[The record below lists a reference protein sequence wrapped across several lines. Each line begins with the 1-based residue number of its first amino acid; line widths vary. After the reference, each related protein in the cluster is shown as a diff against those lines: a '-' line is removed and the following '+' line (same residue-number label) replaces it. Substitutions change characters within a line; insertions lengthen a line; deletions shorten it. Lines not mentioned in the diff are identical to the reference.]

1 MKLGRIGQQTWT
13 VYAACGDDGSCPLL
27 DFIASLDTKRGAKV
41 LRDLRV
47 YVPTSEPADW
57 VRARFSAA
65 LVGSDGI
72 FEFRWPTRG
81 GGTPR
86 VFWFYDEGRVI
97 ICSHGL
103 DKKGAM
109 PQPELRLAEQ
119 VRRAYL
125 AAKADGRLEI
135 LELEDLDP
143 HDPRGSI

>member
-13 VYAACGDDGSCPLL
+13 VYAACRDDGSCPLL
-27 DFIASLDTKRGAKV
+27 DFIASLEARRGARV

-47 YVPTSEPADW
+47 YVPASEPAEW
-57 VRARFSAA
+57 VRARF
-65 LVGSDGI
+65 
-72 FEFRWPTRG
+72 
-81 GGTPR
+81 
-86 VFWFYDEGRVI
+86 YDEGKVI